1 MTLHII
7 LWEGR
12 DHHVYSQK
20 IRIYALRRFSVKKEV
35 KETDRSE
42 WAEIVSLNRPIG
54 NQYLFL
60 NKYFALERFSYSS
73 YFLASSSQKILH
85 VLNFFDLG
93 LFKS

>member
-42 WAEIVSLNRPIG
+42 WAEIVSLNKPIG
-54 NQYLFL
+54 HQ
-60 NKYFALERFSYSS
+60 YFALERFSYSS
-73 YFLASSSQKILH
+73 YFLASSRQK
-85 VLNFFDLG
+85 NCTCPEFF
-93 LFKS
+93 